1 MVRSLRRI
9 SARAGAP
16 TASHSAAASTQSP
29 ERAPRIRQ
37 TGHYSSAAG
46 GREPPS
52 SVGGGARYGPTAPS
66 EPPQW
71 RVRRRSRR
79 SKQRALAEV
88 SWRQSHDR
96 LLTPGRKGRTL
107 RRLPAPSEPP
117 RWWRGR
123 SPRSNGG
130 HSDARLECG
139 EAGCGNERAVAA
151 DGVERHHGQARAG
164 RPALEAQGALDREH
178 QLEVQ
183 RVARVTGDDVAHY
196 WPTEKG
202 EVSDEVENL
211 VPHELVTVA
220 KPVQDTALAHADG
233 VLQRC
238 AASQAVLAHQ
248 AEILQEAVRAGG
260 GELLD
265 EHALARRAGERLGAD
280 RGMVVVERVADAERL
295 GGDDLDPAP
304 TAAHPDRV
312 GDLDGPAWRRLLRAP
327 RRRQQSDERL
337 CATVPRRDF
346 PAVDLD
352 GQGVG
357 AEPRRGRP
365 EGPPRLNPRPVAPDG
380 RRVMAVDDA
389 LRRGGN
395 RLVVARYPEGD
406 AGVGRRGRHRD
417 PHRPSGVKTD
427 AVHRHRLA
435 NRPLVHGRRREEQRR
450 GQTPSPGITG

>member
-29 ERAPRIRQ
+29 ERAPRIRE
-37 TGHYSSAAG
+37 TGHYSSPAG

-52 SVGGGARYGPTAPS
+52 SVGGGGRYGPT
-66 EPPQW
+66 
-71 RVRRRSRR
+71 
-79 SKQRALAEV
+79 
-88 SWRQSHDR
+88 
-96 LLTPGRKGRTL
+96 
-107 RRLPAPSEPP
+107 APSEPP

-164 RPALEAQGALDREH
+164 GPALEAQGALDREH

-312 GDLDGPAWRRLLRAP
+312 GDLDGPAWRRLLGAP

-337 CATVPRRDF
+337 GATVPGGDF
-346 PAVDLD
+346 RAVDLHVEVVD
-352 GQGVG
+352 AQPG
-357 AEPRRGRP
+357 RRGH
-365 EGPPRLNPRPVAPDG
+365 EVLHRLNPRPLAPDG
-380 RRVMAVDDA
+380 RRVMGVGHR
-389 LRRGGN
+389 LRAGGERVPRGRPPSRGGRGWGGGGQCGSPPAFRGEN
-395 RLVVARYPEGD
+395 RKG
-406 AGVGRRGRHRD
+406 
-417 PHRPSGVKTD
+417 K
-427 AVHRHRLA
+427 
-435 NRPLVHGRRREEQRR
+435 
-450 GQTPSPGITG
+450 